1 MPPRPRYT
9 KEEITAAALALV
21 REQGAENLTARE
33 LGKRLGSSSSPI
45 FTVFSDMDALKA
57 AVQQQAKACFDAY
70 MATAEAF
77 DPAYKKRGMQWVKF
91 AREEPKL
98 FRLLFMQ
105 HKAQPQGF
113 LPSLQDSAFGMEKDI
128 AIITR
133 DYHASPAQAERLF
146 RQMWIYTYGLCVLCA
161 EQVCSFTDAEIAKQ
175 LGEIFQGM
183 IYVLRAGSGIDTGIQ
198 PAARDSRAGEE
209 IRKQHPDLRRGEGA
223 ICEEHYSD

>member
-161 EQVCSFTDAEIAKQ
+161 TGICSFTDAELAVN
-175 LGEIFQGM
+175 LGEVFRGM
-183 IYVLRAGSGIDTGIQ
+183 IYVLKSDSVPFTGVQ
-198 PAARDSRAGEE
+198 PAKHGTAESDFVRRNN
-209 IRKQHPDLRRGEGA
+209 PDLGGA
-223 ICEEHYSD
+223 R